1 MPLVL
6 GHCKDAV
13 APALSLD
20 LAPIGCDVS
29 DMTRRV
35 IQIGLLLLAC
45 CACADGPVEEVD
57 PERGGESRGIF

>member
-1 MPLVL
+1 MQW
-6 GHCKDAV
+6 HRQQSFD
-13 APALSLD
+13 LSS
-20 LAPIGCDVS
+20 IRCDVCG
-29 DMTRRV
+29 MTRRV